1 MLDTRDATA
10 VALAEAANAAGFA
23 PSIHNTQ
30 PWRWRVLPD
39 RLQLFADRAR
49 QLTATDPGGQLMML
63 SCGTALHHACLAL
76 EAKGRTVD
84 VRHLPDP
91 TQPDLLAELVPTGS
105 RQVTA
110 EAMRLMQMMRTRHTD
125 RRPLADEAIPESA
138 RAAMTRAVAG
148 LARLHILTAEQVIEL
163 AEAASRAQ
171 AVEADDPQIRAELA
185 YWTSRNAPAGTGLP
199 ADVLP
204 ARAPQTTIPARD
216 FGQPGTLPIGAGH
229 DKAAVYSLLYGDDD
243 EPGSWLRAGEALSAV
258 WLTAT
263 AAGVSVVPLSATIEV
278 AATRETLRRM
288 LSGLGY
294 PYLVARCGIADGAH
308 AGPGYTPRLPAAQTV
323 DVSAVRAPDTAGG
336 SR

>member
-1 MLDTRDATA
+1 
-10 VALAEAANAAGFA
+10 
-23 PSIHNTQ
+23 
-30 PWRWRVLPD
+30 
-39 RLQLFADRAR
+39 
-49 QLTATDPGGQLMML
+49 
-63 SCGTALHHACLAL
+63 
-76 EAKGRTVD
+76 
-84 VRHLPDP
+84 
-91 TQPDLLAELVPTGS
+91 
-105 RQVTA
+105 
-110 EAMRLMQMMRTRHTD
+110 
-125 RRPLADEAIPESA
+125 
-138 RAAMTRAVAG
+138 
-148 LARLHILTAEQVIEL
+148 
-163 AEAASRAQ
+163 
-171 AVEADDPQIRAELA
+171 
-185 YWTSRNAPAGTGLP
+185 
-199 ADVLP
+199 
-204 ARAPQTTIPARD
+204 
-216 FGQPGTLPIGAGH
+216 LPIGAGH